1 VLITP
6 KTMAIISLVS
16 SPPLPLVW
24 LDAVGR
30 VELVAADVFEVF
42 CVVGGEREDV
52 ETSVDASEVDV
63 EGSVDVDD
71 VEDEVGGA
79 DEIGGVDTAS
89 CSGT

>member
-1 VLITP
+1 
-6 KTMAIISLVS
+6 MAIISLWS
-16 SPPLPLVW
+16 SPPFPLVW

-30 VELVAADVFEVF
+30 VELVAADVAEVL

-52 ETSVDASEVDV
+52 GTSMDASEVDV